1 MLLPRSMHRDY
12 DRLARFLR
20 RISLRF
26 QLLATLESVLRLV
39 AGFTLVILGS
49 IFALEWG
56 ETFPYLSFSY
66 SLAGLLSLIVLLSV
80 GVWRIVS
87 RPSTATVARGLE
99 YHFPRLKD
107 DVTNSLLL
115 FREREVTRK
124 GAGQISGGF
133 IAAQIQKTADEV
145 CSIRPQEVVNLKKAF
160 RHLRLLIPLLSALA
174 AVLAID
180 PSFLNRSL
188 ALITHP
194 WAILP
199 SRETSIFV
207 EPAGSTVLRGTP
219 VVIEAKTEGNVPQR
233 LMLRIWPEG
242 REEMRLPMEPEG
254 EGRFSYRVPSAQ
266 TSFQYQAYHGPSAS
280 PVYPLR
286 VVDPP
291 DVGKIELTLIPPDY
305 TGLPREVREEGHIEA
320 LKGTVVNLEARTTK
334 AVSKARIILN
344 QGNQLPLEVKED
356 RLRGTLLIFYPG
368 AYSIR
373 LQDELGFENPEPVQ
387 YQIRLIPDEYPEGE
401 IMTPAR
407 DLEITGNEII
417 PLVYRAQDDF
427 GVSAVR
433 LSYRIGGRER
443 SIKLKS
449 PKNARSV
456 GPEMFRWD
464 LASLP
469 LIGGDRVRY
478 RLEVEDNDS
487 VSGPKVSYSRS
498 FYLSVK
504 DERTDAAREG
514 EEAQRIAE
522 ALLDLLGDHLEAGKD
537 REGLARRMEEILKG
551 VDRNLE
557 RLGNRVERFDLESLR
572 RNLASLKARMPGEQG
587 ETVTQELERLALL
600 AEDIAKKAGMN
611 EVEALAREIQNRQRR
626 LLESLQ
632 DLKGSLTDKNLEAL
646 LKELDKLESLIQ
658 SVMEALSRLASR
670 LPDEFINS
678 PELRGMQFQDLFQD
692 LGKIRQRLKAGDFQ
706 GALEAAQRL
715 LQSLAEM
722 MAALGRAG
730 ARAGMDSLNRLQGEM
745 ARQSSELDKI
755 LAEQRE
761 ILTQTEG
768 IDREVRRKEEKVVDR
783 KMKESLSR
791 MKELLENLRGSLAP
805 EQQDSVEALER
816 LLQKESLERFSGL
829 LRELEKD
836 LGGKAGEDRVMG
848 ELKRTLKDLFPS
860 PGELLTPDHKKKFPG
875 LSARQDHLKE
885 RTRGLQEKLEMLAQL
900 FPGMDTEILKA
911 LQGAAGSMGKA
922 AARLGGEDAPGAIP
936 PEQDAIRSLSKSQ
949 QGMQKMA
956 QQMASQ
962 MQAARWGY
970 NLVYDPR
977 PGWYYGPWAPMPT
990 LPQPEV
996 KRPREGGYTGIDRE
1010 EFDPPSKDAYRVPRI
1025 YREKVLEGLKEE
1037 APAPYKK
1044 KVERYFKGLTE

>member
-26 QLLATLESVLRLV
+26 QLLATLESVLRLA
-39 AGFTLVILGS
+39 AGFILVTLGS
-49 IFALEWG
+49 IFVLEWG
-56 ETFPYLSFSY
+56 EAFPYLSFSY
-66 SLAGLLSLIVLLSV
+66 SLTGLLSLTVLLSV

-87 RPSTATVARGLE
+87 RPSPETVARGLE

-115 FREREVTRK
+115 FREVTRK
-124 GAGQISGGF
+124 GTGQISGGF
-133 IAAQIQKTADEV
+133 IAAQLQKTADEV
-145 CSIRPQEVVNLKKAF
+145 CSIRPREVVNLRKAF

-174 AVLAID
+174 AILAID

-188 ALITHP
+188 ALIAHP

-199 SRETSIFV
+199 SRETSISV
-207 EPAGSTVLRGTP
+207 EPAGATVLRGTP
-219 VVIEAKTEGNVPQR
+219 VVIEAKTEGNVPKR

-242 REEMRLPMEPEG
+242 REEMRLSMEREG

-286 VVDPP
+286 VVDAP
-291 DVGKIELTLIPPDY
+291 DVGKIKLTLIPPDY
-305 TGLPREVREEGHIEA
+305 TGLPQEVREEGHIEA
-320 LKGTVVNLEARTTK
+320 LKGTVANLEARTTK
-334 AVSKARIILN
+334 VVSKARIILN

-373 LQDELGFENPEPVQ
+373 LQDELGFENPDPVQ

-401 IMTPAR
+401 IITPAQ
-407 DLEITGNEII
+407 DMEITGNEII
-417 PLVYRAQDDF
+417 PLVYRARDDF

-433 LSYRIGGRER
+433 LSYQMGGRER
-443 SIKLKS
+443 SVKLKS

-464 LASLP
+464 LASLS

-478 RLEVEDNDS
+478 RVEVEDNDS

-504 DERTDAAREG
+504 DERTEAAREG

-522 ALLDLLGDHLEAGKD
+522 ALLDLLGDHLEAAKD
-537 REGLARRMEEILKG
+537 PEALARRMEEIIKG
-551 VDRNLE
+551 VDRNLK

-572 RNLASLKARMPGEQG
+572 RNLASLKERMPGEQG

-600 AEDIAKKAGMN
+600 AEDIAKKARMK
-611 EVEALAREIQNRQRR
+611 EVETLAREIQNRQRR

-658 SVMEALSRLASR
+658 SVMEALSKLASR

-692 LGKIRQRLKAGDFQ
+692 LGEIRQRLKAGDLQ

-715 LQSLAEM
+715 LQSLSEM

-730 ARAGMDSLNRLQGEM
+730 AQAGMDSLNSLQGEM
-745 ARQSSELDKI
+745 ARQSGELDKI
-755 LAEQRE
+755 LAEQQE
-761 ILTQTEG
+761 ILNQTEG
-768 IDREVRRKEEKVVDR
+768 IDREVRRKEEGVVDR
-783 KMKESLSR
+783 RMQKSLSR
-791 MKELLENLRGSLAP
+791 LKELLENLRGSLAP
-805 EQQDSVEALER
+805 EQQDSVKELER

-836 LGGKAGEDRVMG
+836 LRGKAGDPVG
-848 ELKRTLKDLFPS
+848 ELKRMLENLFPS
-860 PGELLTPDHKKKFPG
+860 PKELLTPDHKKKFPD
-875 LSARQDHLKE
+875 LSARQDRLKE
-885 RTRGLQEKLEMLAQL
+885 RTRSLQEKLEMLAQL

-911 LQGAAGSMGKA
+911 LLGATGSMGKA
-922 AARLGGEDAPGAIP
+922 AGRLGLEDAPGAIP

-949 QGMQKMA
+949 EGMQKMA

-962 MQAARWGY
+962 MRAARWGY

-996 KRPREGGYTGIDRE
+996 KRPRERGYTGIDRE

-1025 YREKVLEGLKEE
+1025 YREKVLEGLKED

-1044 KVERYFKGLTE
+1044 KLERYFKGLTE